1 MLLFLLYVADI
12 EGPTHLWMSVLG
24 GYLNMLQSGIRE
36 PTTLI
41 DSTFKKIKQYMAI
54 YQYNLQYNVQGLGLS
69 YSILVV
75 ENSNYNKILDQRGK
89 KVKKIIIF

>member
-1 MLLFLLYVADI
+1 ML
-12 EGPTHLWMSVLG
+12 E
-24 GYLNMLQSGIRE
+24 SGIRE

-69 YSILVV
+69 YSLLVV

-89 KVKKIIIF
+89 KVKKIIIFWPEIVGTLET